1 MALEYP
7 REGWN
12 IITDIEEKEQ
22 QLCVATH
29 GLVYLNGERLS
40 SSQRLTTSW
49 YCNFETLSISS
60 GCQSESSKE
69 LKELHNCSRFEDS
82 EVRIDLTG
90 SHLEWNHAFI
100 SYRSFIVRESCMH

>member
-1 MALEYP
+1 MPLEYP

-29 GLVYLNGERLS
+29 GLLYLNDERFPSNQL
-40 SSQRLTTSW
+40 LTTSW
-49 YCNFETLSISS
+49 CCNLETLSISS

-69 LKELHNCSRFEDS
+69 LKELHDCSRFEDS
-82 EVRIDLTG
+82 EVRI
-90 SHLEWNHAFI
+90 
-100 SYRSFIVRESCMH
+100 